1 MSGGESEAKEYG
13 YDIGAYEAVLVTTDK
28 TLPLDELSRIW
39 YNSEPKF
46 NADGTVDGDSADF
59 SVLAIKPS
67 INTLKV
73 LLKKIAK

>member
-1 MSGGESEAKEYG
+1 MSGGEAEAKEYG

-39 YNSEPKF
+39 YNFEPKF